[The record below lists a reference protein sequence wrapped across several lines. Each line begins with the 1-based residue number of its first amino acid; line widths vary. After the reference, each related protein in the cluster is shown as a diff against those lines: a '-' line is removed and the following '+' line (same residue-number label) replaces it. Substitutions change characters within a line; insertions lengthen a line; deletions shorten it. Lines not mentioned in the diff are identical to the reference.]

1 MRCGRTWTGALLR
14 ALAGAWVMLLASGA
28 SAQQEGK
35 VGKPTG
41 VSLTIYNQ
49 NFGVVKDRRQV
60 ELLKGVTTLIVED
73 VAQQIDPTTVHFK
86 SLTAPNG
93 VTVREQNYQY
103 DLINPLT
110 MLNKSVGKRV
120 TIRQNLGNGQQKEI
134 TGVILAPVT
143 AQVAQTG
150 DGGGGAS
157 YNGLVIKTD
166 DGRIVLNPVGEAHL
180 HEMPAGLVP
189 IPRLVW
195 LVDSA
200 EAGKHDVEVSYMTQG
215 LTWKADYV
223 VVLSA
228 DDKLVDVTG
237 WVTLDNQSGATYENA
252 NLQLIAGDVRRIQP
266 EGPPGYAGAAVMR
279 MDAAPAPQFAEESLF
294 EYHLYT
300 LDGTTTVRDRE
311 QKQMTLLSAN
321 KAPCV
326 KKFIYDGRTGFWGIM
341 NPEFRPSEQWD
352 TSGYTKVNVIV
363 EVKNSRPNLGIP
375 LPKGR
380 MRLYK
385 ADSKGSLQF
394 VGEDAIDHTPKD
406 ETVRLKVG
414 DAFDIVG
421 EHKRTNFRRISD
433 KEVEETFEITV
444 KNHKSEEVTVSVI
457 EHLWADWRITQKSAE
472 YVKRDARTIEFP
484 VKVAKDGT
492 ATITYTARTKWL

>member
-1 MRCGRTWTGALLR
+1 MVL
-14 ALAGAWVMLLASGA
+14 
-28 SAQQEGK
+28 AQQEGK

-49 NFGVVKDRRQV
+49 NFGVVKDRRKV
-60 ELLKGVTTLIVED
+60 ELANGRTMLIVED

-86 SLTAPNG
+86 SLTAPNA
-93 VTVREQNYQY
+93 VVVREQNYQY

-110 MLNKSVGKRV
+110 LLNKSVGKRV
-120 TIRQNLGNGQQKEI
+120 TIRQNLGNGQQREVSGI
-134 TGVILAPVT
+134 ILAPVT
-143 AQVAQTG
+143 AAVAQTG
-150 DGGGGAS
+150 EGGDGTSTS
-157 YNGLVIKTD
+157 YNGLVIQAD
-166 DGRIVLNPVGEAHL
+166 DGKILLNPVGEAQL

-200 EAGKHDVEVSYMTQG
+200 QAGEHEAEVSYMTQG
-215 LTWKADYV
+215 LTWRADYV

-237 WVTLDNQSGATYENA
+237 WVTLDNKSGATYENA

-266 EGPPGYAGAAVMR
+266 PAGLGGGRRNAEMMKA
-279 MDAAPAPQFAEESLF
+279 DAAPAFAEESLF

-300 LDGTTTVRDRE
+300 LDGTTTVRNNE
-311 QKQMTLLSAN
+311 QKQMTLLNAN

-326 KKFIYDGRTGFWGIM
+326 KKFVYDGRTGFWGIF
-341 NPEFRPSEQWD
+341 NPDFRPGEQWD
-352 TSGYTKVNVIV
+352 TSNYKKVNVIV
-363 EVKNSRPNLGIP
+363 EVKNAKPSLGIP

-394 VGEDAIDHTPKD
+394 VGEDEIDHTPKD
-406 ETVRLKVG
+406 EIVKLKVG

-433 KEVEETFEITV
+433 KEVEESFEITI
-444 KNHKSEEVTVSVI
+444 KNHKSEEVTVSII
-457 EHLWADWRITQKSAE
+457 EHLWADWRITQKSADF
-472 YVKRDARTIEFP
+472 VKRDARTVEFP
-484 VKVAKDGT
+484 VKVPKDGS
-492 ATITYTARTKWL
+492 ATVTYTARTRWL